1 MNMMLV
7 LQNEGVSLLWS
18 VKHIFVFKELK
29 IVSLVGRLCSES
41 EVLYIEWDQT
51 QQQQKRLVSETSC
64 TRCRQKNAL
73 THIKHH
79 PLCSYRS
86 SFIFRLVR
94 CNKNAFSSHFCRRR
108 SISNIFP
115 SPNSHLLSNVQRLGS
130 IPPSNPSLAKTNIAR
145 FDVMTSL
152 VEEVLAQLE
161 PLDVKVALGRDV
173 GELHGQPDVELLL
186 ELL

>member
-64 TRCRQKNAL
+64 TRCRQRNAL

-115 SPNSHLLSNVQRLGS
+115 SQIRTCFQTYKSWVQY
-130 IPPSNPSLAKTNIAR
+130 
-145 FDVMTSL
+145 
-152 VEEVLAQLE
+152 
-161 PLDVKVALGRDV
+161 
-173 GELHGQPDVELLL
+173 LHRTRVWRKQISPVSM
-186 ELL
+186 

>member
-18 VKHIFVFKELK
+18 VKHISVLKELK

-73 THIKHH
+73 THIKHR

-86 SFIFRLVR
+86 SFIFQLVR

-115 SPNSHLLSNVQRLGS
+115 LSKFAPAFKRTKVGFNTSIEPQVWRKKISPDS
-130 IPPSNPSLAKTNIAR
+130 
-145 FDVMTSL
+145 M
-152 VEEVLAQLE
+152 
-161 PLDVKVALGRDV
+161 
-173 GELHGQPDVELLL
+173 
-186 ELL
+186 